1 MKIFNILAFQG
12 MVCTYIFDKAI
23 CCGGYFGFQWS
34 RNLLRSDCSELT
46 SSGSWVTLEMEVPQ
60 KLAFASNVAIVQ
72 SGVETGW
79 IVSGGENLYDEV
91 QRQVYQMDSGFEWT
105 TLDTQ
110 MPRARLAHCT
120 VQINENEIA
129 FIGGSPTRVPFQV
142 G

>member
-23 CCGGYFGFQWS
+23 CCGGYFGFQRS

-91 QRQVYQMDSGFEWT
+91 QRQIYQMDSGFEWT

>member
-1 MKIFNILAFQG
+1 
-12 MVCTYIFDKAI
+12 
-23 CCGGYFGFQWS
+23 
-34 RNLLRSDCSELT
+34 
-46 SSGSWVTLEMEVPQ
+46 MEVPQ

-91 QRQVYQMDSGFEWT
+91 QRQIYQMDSGFEWT

-142 G
+142 GWLEIFRFSSKAEHGWYSKKKWDFP